1 MIRRFPRQAT
11 TKSFRSDK
19 IHPVPVQFRQK
30 HPFPYPPS
38 NTHEFERWFHDT
50 LTPEEIIG
58 DRIYLPVFWTAYWL
72 KSGYGQKLRE
82 RQALQA
88 FINSLDRS
96 KKFFTICQY
105 DDGPMIDFKDLDII
119 VFGMG
124 GGRIDYPIP
133 LLCQPHGFKFDC
145 KRDIFAS
152 FVGSD
157 THQIRR
163 QLVAEFAGK
172 KDCLVTMKKYPPKE
186 YCNILARSVFAL
198 CPRGYG
204 ASSFRIMEA
213 IHYGAIPI
221 YIGMNGDWV
230 LPYWENFN
238 TYGQLVQS
246 VDIHKLPNYISGAV
260 KSTFYI
266 NELREGIEKIK
277 HLFTYEGCKK
287 KILEN
292 I

>member
-50 LTPEEIIG
+50 LKPEEITG
-58 DRIYLPVFWTAYWL
+58 ERIYLPVFWTAYWL
-72 KSGYGQKLRE
+72 KSGYGQKPRE

-145 KRDIFAS
+145 KKDIFAS
-152 FVGSD
+152 FIGSD
-157 THQIRR
+157 THPIRR
-163 QLVAEFAGK
+163 QLVAEFKGK
-172 KDCLVTMKKYPPKE
+172 KDCLVTLDKYPAKE
-186 YCNILARSVFAL
+186 YFHIMSRSVFSL

-204 ASSFRIMEA
+204 LNSFRIMEA
-213 IHYGAIPI
+213 IHMGSIPV
-221 YIGMNGDWV
+221 YISDQFL
-230 LPYWENFN
+230 LPYNISFAE
-238 TYGQLVQS
+238 YGIS
-246 VDIHKLPNYISGAV
+246 VKNDEIKGLY
-260 KSTFYI
+260 
-266 NELREGIEKIK
+266 EKIK
-277 HLFTYEGCKK
+277 NTDASWFMTTGRSNSDGLFTYEGCKK